1 MKSFSYRGFFRIAI
15 LPLIVVIS
23 AAASSFA
30 QAAPGS
36 VHGTVTDPSGA
47 AVTKADVQITGPD
60 GKVLNTTTNNTGG
73 YEVKGLAAGKYGIKV
88 TAKGFQVYQVD
99 GIEVGPGQSQ
109 KMDVSL
115 AIETQQENVNVAE
128 NAIGLDTS
136 AESNITQMV
145 LTGKDLDALS
155 DDPDELAD
163 DLQALAGPSAGP
175 NGGQIYIDGFT
186 GGQLPPKSS
195 IREIRI
201 NQNPFSAEYD
211 KLGYGR
217 IEIFTKPGTD
227 QYHGQI
233 SVLGNSSYFNSTS
246 PFATSNPSYDTTQY
260 TANFGGPVGKK
271 ASFFVNFERRN
282 IGDNAIVNA
291 FVIDPTTFVETP
303 YNTSVPIPQERTVVS
318 PRMDFQL
325 TPNNTLSVRYQ
336 YWLNDQTNQGVGQ
349 FSLPSQAYGVN
360 HTQQTL
366 QLSDTQLFGPK
377 VVNETR
383 FEYQR
388 DRDNMTPAATDVT
401 LNVQG
406 AFVGGGNTQQFS
418 LDKQDYYEAQ
428 NYTSMLAG
436 KHMLKFGGRLRALRD
451 SSYADANFNGTFTF
465 NSLSA
470 YQITEQGIANGW
482 TPAQIRAA
490 GGGPGQFSITYGTP
504 AVVITYYD
512 VGLYVSDDYKWKP
525 NFTISYGLRFETQ
538 TDIHDNGDLAPRLS
552 FAWGLGKGTTPKTVL
567 RAGWGMFYDRFQE
580 QYVLQAEQLN
590 GTNQQQYIV
599 DQPNFYPIVPPQ
611 GSPLLNTAKTFPTSY
626 QLAPNL
632 RAAYTMQAAVSVERQ
647 ITKNANIAITYLNS
661 RGVHQF
667 LTRNINAPLPG
678 TYNPSDPTSG
688 IRPFGDAA
696 GNMYQ
701 YESTGEYD
709 QNQLIVNANVRV
721 GSKVSLFGWYT
732 LNNVKANTNG
742 PNTFP
747 NNQYDLAENYG
758 PTMYDIRNRAFIGG
772 TVALPRGFRLNPFL
786 VISSGIPFN
795 ITLGQDYNGDSIFND
810 RPTFATPG
818 VPGQDIVLTK
828 WGTFNLTPLPG
839 QTVIPPYYGMG
850 PGRFS
855 LNLRLSK
862 TIGFGP
868 EIKGGNMAAGG
879 GMGGPG
885 GGSGGGGGGGGGG
898 GRGGGPGGP
907 GMGGRG
913 GFGGMGG
920 PLGLSGATSRRYS
933 LTFSINAR
941 NVFNNINFAPLVGN
955 LSSPLFGEPNAI
967 AGGPYGTASAP
978 RKLEL
983 GATFTF

>member
-1 MKSFSYRGFFRIAI
+1 MRVVLCRRLVRFAI
-15 LPLIVVIS
+15 LALFVVTFP
-23 AAASSFA
+23 AASSFA
-30 QAAPGS
+30 QAALGS
-36 VHGTVTDPSGA
+36 MHGTVTDPSGA
-47 AVTKADVQITGPD
+47 AVTKADVQITAPD
-60 GKVLNTTTNNTGG
+60 GRVLDTATNNTGG

-88 TAKGFQVYQVD
+88 TAKGFEVYEVD
-99 GIEVGPGQSQ
+99 GIAVGPGQSQ
-109 KMDVSL
+109 KTDVTLS
-115 AIETQQENVNVAE
+115 IEVQQQNVNVSE
-128 NAIGLDTS
+128 NTLGLDVS
-136 AESNITQMV
+136 AESNSTQMV

-186 GGQLPPKSS
+186 GGQLPPKAS

-217 IEIFTKPGTD
+217 IEIFTKPGAD
-227 QYHGQI
+227 QYHGQV

-260 TANFGGPVGKK
+260 SANFGGPVGKK
-271 ASFFVNFERRN
+271 SSFFVNFERRN

-291 FVIDPTTFVETP
+291 FVIDPTTLVESP

-325 TPNNTLSVRYQ
+325 TPNNTLSVHYQ
-336 YWLNDQTNQGVGQ
+336 YWLNNQENKGVGQ

-360 HTQQTL
+360 HTEQTF
-366 QLSDTQLFGPK
+366 QLSDTQLFGQK
-377 VVNETR
+377 IVNETG
-383 FEYQR
+383 FEYLR
-388 DRDNMTPAATDVT
+388 DRNNMTPAATDVT

-428 NYTSMLAG
+428 NYTSWLHG
-436 KHMLKFGGRLRALRD
+436 SHVFKFGGRLRALRD
-451 SSYADANFNGTFTF
+451 AGYADPNFNGTYTF
-465 NSLSA
+465 NSLTA
-470 YQITEQGIANGW
+470 YQITEQGVANGL
-482 TPAQIRAA
+482 TPAQIRAT
-490 GGGPGQFSITYGTP
+490 GGGAGQFSITYGTP
-504 AVVITYYD
+504 SVIVTYYD
-512 VGLYVSDDYKWKP
+512 VGLYAADDWKWKP

-538 TDIHDNGDLAPRLS
+538 TDINDHGDFAPRLA
-552 FAWGLGKGTTPKTVL
+552 FAWGLGKGSTPKTVL
-567 RAGWGMFYDRFQE
+567 RAGWGMFYDRFDE
-580 QYVLQAEQLN
+580 LYVLQAERLN

-599 DQPNFYPIVPPQ
+599 DQPNFYPLVPSQ
-611 GSPLLNTAKTFPTSY
+611 GSPLLNTARTFPTSY

-632 RAAYTMQAAVSVERQ
+632 RAAYTMQAAISVERQ
-647 ITKNANIAITYLNS
+647 LTKNANVAISYLNS

-667 LTRNINAPLPG
+667 LTRNINAPFPG
-678 TYNPSDPTSG
+678 TYDPNNPTSG
-688 IRPFGDAA
+688 IRPLGDAA
-696 GNMYQ
+696 GNIYQ
-701 YESTGEYD
+701 YESTGEYQ

-732 LNNVKANTNG
+732 FNNVKANTNG
-742 PNTFP
+742 ANSFP

-772 TVALPRGFRLNPFL
+772 TVAMPHGWRLNPFL
-786 VISSGIPFN
+786 VVSSGIPFN

-818 VPGQDIVLTK
+818 LPGQNIALTK

-839 QTVIPPYYGMG
+839 QTVIPPYYGLG

-868 EIKGGNMAAGG
+868 ETKGGNLAAGG
-879 GMGGPG
+879 GMGGQG
-885 GGSGGGGGGGGGG
+885 VGGGG
-898 GRGGGPGGP
+898 GRGGPGGPGGP
-907 GMGGRG
+907 GMGRG

-920 PLGLSGATSRRYS
+920 PMGLGSATIRRYN

-967 AGGPYGTASAP
+967 AGGPYGSASAP

-983 GATFTF
+983 GALFTF

>member
-1 MKSFSYRGFFRIAI
+1 VI
-15 LPLIVVIS
+15 L
-23 AAASSFA
+23 AASLSFA
-30 QAAPGS
+30 QALGS
-36 VHGTVTDPSGA
+36 MHGTVTDPSGA

-60 GKVLNTTTNNTGG
+60 GKVSSTTTNNTGG

-88 TAKGFQVYQVD
+88 TAKGFELYEVD
-99 GIEVGPGQSQ
+99 GIDVGPGQSQ
-109 KMDVSL
+109 KTDVSL
-115 AIETQQENVNVAE
+115 SIEVQQQNVNVAE

-246 PFATSNPSYDTTQY
+246 PFATSNPAYDTTQY

-271 ASFFVNFERRN
+271 ASFFINFERRN

-349 FSLPSQAYGVN
+349 FSLPSQAYDVN
-360 HTQQTL
+360 HTEQTF

-377 VVNETR
+377 IVNETR
-383 FEYQR
+383 FEYLR
-388 DRDNMTPAATDVT
+388 DRNNQVPDSTDPT

-406 AFVGGGNTQQFS
+406 AFVGGGYSQQFY
-418 LDKQDYYEAQ
+418 LEKQDYYEAQ
-428 NYTSMLAG
+428 NYTSWLHG
-436 KHMLKFGGRLRALRD
+436 KHVFKFGGRLRALRE
-451 SSYADANFNGTFTF
+451 SSYIDPNFNGTYTF
-465 NSLSA
+465 NSLTA
-470 YQITEQGIANGW
+470 YQITEQGIANGL

-490 GGGPGQFSITYGTP
+490 GGGAGQFSITYGTP
-504 AVVITYYD
+504 AVVATYYD
-512 VGLYVSDDYKWKP
+512 VGFYVADDWKWKP

-538 TDIHDNGDLAPRLS
+538 TDINDHGDFAPRLA
-552 FAWGLGKGTTPKTVL
+552 FAWGLGHGPTPKTVL
-567 RAGWGMFYDRFQE
+567 RAGWGMFYDRFDE
-580 QYVLQAEQLN
+580 QYVIQADRLN
-590 GTNQQQYIV
+590 GTTQQQFIV

-611 GSPLLNTAKTFPTSY
+611 GSPLLDTAKTFPTVY

-632 RAAYTMQAAVSVERQ
+632 RAAYTMQGAISLERQ
-647 ITKNANIAITYLNS
+647 ISKNMNIAISYLNS

-667 LTRNINAPLPG
+667 LTRNINAPFPN
-678 TYNPSDPTSG
+678 TYNPNDPTSG

-696 GNMYQ
+696 GNIYQ
-701 YESTGEYD
+701 YESGGEFE

-732 LNNVKANTNG
+732 FNNVNANTNG
-742 PNTFP
+742 ASSFP
-747 NNQYDLAENYG
+747 NNQYDLAQNYG
-758 PTMYDIRNRAFIGG
+758 PTMYDVRNRAFIGG

-786 VISSGIPFN
+786 VVSSGIPFN

-818 VPGQDIVLTK
+818 LPGQDIMMTK

-839 QTVIPPYYGMG
+839 QTVIPPYYGLG

-868 EIKGGNMAAGG
+868 ETKGGNMAAGG
-879 GMGGPG
+879 QSGGP
-885 GGSGGGGGGGGGG
+885 GGGGG

-907 GMGGRG
+907 GMGRG
-913 GFGGMGG
+913 GFGGGMGG
-920 PLGLSGATSRRYS
+920 IGLGAATNRRYS

-967 AGGPYGTASAP
+967 AGGPYGSASAP

>member
-1 MKSFSYRGFFRIAI
+1 MRVVLCRRLVRFAI
-15 LPLIVVIS
+15 LALFVVTFP
-23 AAASSFA
+23 AASSFA
-30 QAAPGS
+30 QAALGS
-36 VHGTVTDPSGA
+36 MHGTVTDPSGA
-47 AVTKADVQITGPD
+47 AVTKADVQITAPD
-60 GKVLNTTTNNTGG
+60 GRVLDTATNNTGG

-88 TAKGFQVYQVD
+88 TAKGFEVYEVD
-99 GIEVGPGQSQ
+99 GIAVGPGQSQ
-109 KMDVSL
+109 KTDVTLS
-115 AIETQQENVNVAE
+115 IEVQQQNVNVSE
-128 NAIGLDTS
+128 NTLGLDVS
-136 AESNITQMV
+136 AESNSTQMV

-186 GGQLPPKSS
+186 GGQLPPKAS

-217 IEIFTKPGTD
+217 IEIFTKPGAD
-227 QYHGQI
+227 QYHGQV

-260 TANFGGPVGKK
+260 SANFGGPVGKK
-271 ASFFVNFERRN
+271 SSFFVNFERRN

-291 FVIDPTTFVETP
+291 FVIDPTTLVESP

-325 TPNNTLSVRYQ
+325 TPNNTLSVHYQ
-336 YWLNDQTNQGVGQ
+336 YWLNNQENKGVGQ

-360 HTQQTL
+360 HTEQTF
-366 QLSDTQLFGPK
+366 QLSDTQLFGQK
-377 VVNETR
+377 IVNETG
-383 FEYQR
+383 FEYLR
-388 DRDNMTPAATDVT
+388 DRNNMTSAATDVT

-428 NYTSMLAG
+428 NYTSWLHG
-436 KHMLKFGGRLRALRD
+436 SHVFKFGGRLRALRD
-451 SSYADANFNGTFTF
+451 AGYADPNFNGTYTF
-465 NSLSA
+465 NSLTA
-470 YQITEQGIANGW
+470 YQITEQGVANGL
-482 TPAQIRAA
+482 TPAQIRAT
-490 GGGPGQFSITYGTP
+490 GGGAGQFSITYGTP
-504 AVVITYYD
+504 SVIVTYYD
-512 VGLYVSDDYKWKP
+512 VGLYAADDWKWKP

-538 TDIHDNGDLAPRLS
+538 TDINDHGDFAPRLA
-552 FAWGLGKGTTPKTVL
+552 FAWGLGKGSTPKTVL
-567 RAGWGMFYDRFQE
+567 RAGWGMFYDRFDE
-580 QYVLQAEQLN
+580 LYVLQAERLN

-599 DQPNFYPIVPPQ
+599 DQPNFYPLVPSQ
-611 GSPLLNTAKTFPTSY
+611 GSPLLNTARTFPTSY

-632 RAAYTMQAAVSVERQ
+632 RAAYTMQAAISVERQ
-647 ITKNANIAITYLNS
+647 LTKNANVAISYLNS

-667 LTRNINAPLPG
+667 LTRNINAPFPG
-678 TYNPSDPTSG
+678 TYDPNNPTSG
-688 IRPFGDAA
+688 IRPLGDAA
-696 GNMYQ
+696 GNIYQ
-701 YESTGEYD
+701 YESTGEYQ

-732 LNNVKANTNG
+732 FNNVKANTNG
-742 PNTFP
+742 ANSFP

-772 TVALPRGFRLNPFL
+772 TVAMPHGWRLNPFL
-786 VISSGIPFN
+786 VVSSGIPFN

-818 VPGQDIVLTK
+818 LPGQNIALTK

-839 QTVIPPYYGMG
+839 QTVIPPYYGLG

-868 EIKGGNMAAGG
+868 ETKGGNLAAGG
-879 GMGGPG
+879 GMGGQG
-885 GGSGGGGGGGGGG
+885 VGGGG
-898 GRGGGPGGP
+898 GRGGPGGPGGP
-907 GMGGRG
+907 GMGRG

-920 PLGLSGATSRRYS
+920 PMGLGSATIRRYN

-967 AGGPYGTASAP
+967 AGGPYGSASAP

-983 GATFTF
+983 GALFTF

>member
-1 MKSFSYRGFFRIAI
+1 MKVLLRHRFIQHALLLSLGLLLSSGLVWGQA
-15 LPLIVVIS
+15 PL
-23 AAASSFA
+23 
-30 QAAPGS
+30 GS
-36 VHGTVTDPSGA
+36 MHGTVTDPSGA
-47 AVTKADVQITGPD
+47 AVTKADVQIVGPD
-60 GKVLNTTTNNTGG
+60 GKTIATTTNQTGA
-73 YEVKGLAAGKYGIKV
+73 YDVKGLAAGKYGIKV
-88 TAKGFQVYQVD
+88 TAKGFSLYEVD
-99 GIEVGPGQSQ
+99 GIDVGPGQSQ
-109 KMDVSL
+109 KMDVTLSI
-115 AIETQQENVNVAE
+115 AVQQQNVNVSE
-128 NAIGLDTS
+128 NAVGLDTS
-136 AESNITQMV
+136 AENNATQMV

-246 PFATSNPSYDTTQY
+246 PFATENPSYDTTQY
-260 TANFGGPVGKK
+260 TANFGGPIGKK
-271 ASFFVNFERRN
+271 TSFFINFERRN
-282 IGDNAIVNA
+282 IGDNAVVNA
-291 FVIDPTTFVETP
+291 FVLDPTTLTPTP
-303 YNTSVPIPQERTVVS
+303 YNTSVPIPQTRTVVS
-318 PRMDFQL
+318 PRLDFQL
-325 TPNNTLSVRYQ
+325 TPTNTLSVRYQ
-336 YWLNDQTNQGVGQ
+336 YWDNTQTAQGVGQ
-349 FSLPSQAYGVN
+349 FSLPSQAYNVA
-360 HTQQTL
+360 HREQTL
-366 QLSDTQLFGPK
+366 QISDTQLFGTK

-383 FEYQR
+383 FEYLHEPN
-388 DRDNMTPAATDVT
+388 DLTPDNTDVT

-406 AFVGGGNTQQFS
+406 AFVGGGNPTQYNHDDQN
-418 LDKQDYYEAQ
+418 YYEVQ
-428 NYTSMLAG
+428 NYTSWLLG
-436 KHMLKFGGRLRALRD
+436 KHMLKFGGRLRALHD

-465 NSLSA
+465 NSLDA

-490 GGGPGQFSITYGTP
+490 GGGAGQFSITYGTP
-504 AVVITYYD
+504 LSVVTYYD
-512 VGLYVSDDYKWKP
+512 VGLYISDDWRWKP

-538 TDIHDNGDLAPRLS
+538 DDIHDNGDVAPRVS

-567 RAGWGMFYDRFQE
+567 RGGWGMFYDRFDE
-580 QYVLQAEQLN
+580 QYVLQADRLN
-590 GTNQQQYIV
+590 GTTQEQFVVNQP
-599 DQPNFYPIVPPQ
+599 DFYPYVPPE
-611 GSPLLNTAKTFPTSY
+611 GSPLLNTGKSFPTVY
-626 QLAPNL
+626 QIAPNL
-632 RAAYTMQAAVSVERQ
+632 RAAYTMQTAVSVERQ
-647 ITKNANIAITYLNS
+647 ISKNANIAISYLNS
-661 RGVHQF
+661 KGVHQF

-678 TYNPSDPTSG
+678 TYNPNDPTSG
-688 IRPFGDAA
+688 VRPLGNAA
-696 GNMYQ
+696 GNIYQ
-701 YESTGEYD
+701 YESDGEFE

-732 LNNVKANTNG
+732 LNKVDANTNG
-742 PNTFP
+742 ANSFP

-758 PTMYDIRNRAFIGG
+758 PTAYDVRNRAFIGG

-786 VISSGIPFN
+786 VVSSAVPFN

-810 RPTFATPG
+810 RPTFATPNL
-818 VPGQDIVLTK
+818 PGQDIVVTK

-839 QTVIPPYYGMG
+839 QTVIPPYLGMG

-868 EIKGGNMAAGG
+868 ESKGAG
-879 GMGGPG
+879 MTGGP
-885 GGSGGGGGGGGGG
+885 GGGG
-898 GRGGGPGGP
+898 GRGPGG
-907 GMGGRG
+907 R
-913 GFGGMGG
+913 FGSAMGG
-920 PLGLSGATSRRYS
+920 PLGVGSATNRRYN

-955 LSSPLFGEPNAI
+955 LSSPLFGQPNAI
-967 AGGPYGTASAP
+967 AGGPYGSSSAP
-978 RKLEL
+978 RKIEL
-983 GATFTF
+983 QAMFTF

>member
-1 MKSFSYRGFFRIAI
+1 MKVLLRHRFIQHALLLSLGLLLSSGLVWGQA
-15 LPLIVVIS
+15 PL
-23 AAASSFA
+23 
-30 QAAPGS
+30 GS
-36 VHGTVTDPSGA
+36 MHGTVTDPSGA
-47 AVTKADVQITGPD
+47 AVTKADVQIVGPD
-60 GKVLNTTTNNTGG
+60 GKTIATTTNQTGA
-73 YEVKGLAAGKYGIKV
+73 YDVKGLAAGKYGIKV
-88 TAKGFQVYQVD
+88 TAKGFSLYEVD
-99 GIEVGPGQSQ
+99 GIDVGPGQSQ
-109 KMDVSL
+109 KMDVTLS
-115 AIETQQENVNVAE
+115 IEVQQQNVNVSE
-128 NAIGLDTS
+128 NAVGLDTS
-136 AESNITQMV
+136 AENNATQMV

-246 PFATSNPSYDTTQY
+246 PFATENPSYDTTQY
-260 TANFGGPVGKK
+260 TANFGGPIGKK
-271 ASFFVNFERRN
+271 TSFFINFERRN
-282 IGDNAIVNA
+282 IGDNAVVNA
-291 FVIDPTTFVETP
+291 FVLDPTTLTPTP
-303 YNTSVPIPQERTVVS
+303 YNTSVPIPQTRTVVS
-318 PRMDFQL
+318 PRLDFQL
-325 TPNNTLSVRYQ
+325 TPTNTLSVRYQ
-336 YWLNDQTNQGVGQ
+336 YWDNTQTAQGVGQ
-349 FSLPSQAYGVN
+349 FSLPSQAYNVA
-360 HTQQTL
+360 HREQTL
-366 QLSDTQLFGPK
+366 QISDTQLFGTK

-383 FEYQR
+383 FEYLHEPN
-388 DRDNMTPAATDVT
+388 DLTPDNTDVT

-406 AFVGGGNTQQFS
+406 AFVGGGNPTQYNHDDQN
-418 LDKQDYYEAQ
+418 YYEVQ
-428 NYTSMLAG
+428 NYTSWLLG
-436 KHMLKFGGRLRALRD
+436 KHMLKFGGRLRALHD

-465 NSLSA
+465 NSLDA

-490 GGGPGQFSITYGTP
+490 GGGAGQFSITYGTP
-504 AVVITYYD
+504 LSVVTYYD
-512 VGLYVSDDYKWKP
+512 VGLYISDDWRWKP

-538 TDIHDNGDLAPRLS
+538 DDIHDNGDVAPRVS

-567 RAGWGMFYDRFQE
+567 RGGWGMFYDRFDE
-580 QYVLQAEQLN
+580 QYVLQADRLN
-590 GTNQQQYIV
+590 GTTQEQFVVNQP
-599 DQPNFYPIVPPQ
+599 DFYPYVPPE
-611 GSPLLNTAKTFPTSY
+611 GSPLLNTGKSFPTVY
-626 QLAPNL
+626 QIAPNL
-632 RAAYTMQAAVSVERQ
+632 RAAYTMQTAVSVERQ
-647 ITKNANIAITYLNS
+647 ISKNANIAISYLNS
-661 RGVHQF
+661 KGVHQF

-678 TYNPSDPTSG
+678 TYNPNDPTSG
-688 IRPFGDAA
+688 VRPLGNAA
-696 GNMYQ
+696 GNIYQ
-701 YESTGEYD
+701 YESDGEFE

-732 LNNVKANTNG
+732 LNKVDANTNG
-742 PNTFP
+742 ANSFP

-758 PTMYDIRNRAFIGG
+758 PTAYDVRNRAFIGG

-786 VISSGIPFN
+786 VVSSAVPFN

-810 RPTFATPG
+810 RPTFATPNL
-818 VPGQDIVLTK
+818 PGQDIVVTK

-839 QTVIPPYYGMG
+839 QTVIPPYLGMG

-868 EIKGGNMAAGG
+868 ESKGAG
-879 GMGGPG
+879 MTGGP
-885 GGSGGGGGGGGGG
+885 GGGG
-898 GRGGGPGGP
+898 GRGPGG
-907 GMGGRG
+907 R
-913 GFGGMGG
+913 FGSAMGG
-920 PLGLSGATSRRYS
+920 PLGVGSATNRRYN

-955 LSSPLFGEPNAI
+955 LSSPLFGQPNAI
-967 AGGPYGTASAP
+967 AGGPYGSSSAP
-978 RKLEL
+978 RKIEL
-983 GATFTF
+983 QAMFTF

>member
-1 MKSFSYRGFFRIAI
+1 MRVRRQSRFWAAWNRFCKLHPKVRRYPSSHRG
-15 LPLIVVIS
+15 VS
-23 AAASSFA
+23 AAVAEIPSHNRRKPVAA
-30 QAAPGS
+30 QKPRKGSGQGMTSKSGRKKAWCVLVAGLWILLGAVVAAAQSPTGIFR
-36 VHGTVTDPSGA
+36 GQVTDPSGA
-47 AVTKADVQITGPD
+47 DVAGAT
-60 GKVLNTTTNNTGG
+60 VLLTTPSGGAMDTTTNKDGF
-73 YEVKGLAAGKYGIKV
+73 YEFKGLPAGNYELKAVAQNFALFTKSGIALAAGQTLRINIPL
-88 TAKGFQVYQVD
+88 T
-99 GIEVGPGQSQ
+99 
-109 KMDVSL
+109 L
-115 AIETQQENVNVAE
+115 ETQQEKVVVNSTTTQLDVNPAN
-128 NAIGLDTS
+128 NANTI
-136 AESNITQMV
+136 V
-145 LTGKDLDALS
+145 LQGKDLEALS
-155 DDPDELAD
+155 DDPDELQS

-186 GGQLPPKSS
+186 GGQLPPKAS

-217 IEIFTKPGTD
+217 IEIFTKPGAD
-227 QYHGQI
+227 QYHGQV

-246 PFATSNPSYDTTQY
+246 PFATSQPCYDTTQY
-260 TANFGGPVGKK
+260 VELVGGRIGKK

-291 FVIDPTTFVETP
+291 FVIDPTTSVETP
-303 YNTSVPIPQERTVVS
+303 FNTSVPIPQERTVVS

-406 AFVGGGNTQQFS
+406 AFVGGSNTQQFS

-428 NYTSMLAG
+428 NYTSVLAG
-436 KHMLKFGGRLRALRD
+436 KHMLKFGARLRALRD
-451 SSYADANFNGTFTF
+451 SSYADPNFNGTFTF

-470 YQITEQGIANGW
+470 YQITEQGIASGW

-490 GGGPGQFSITYGTP
+490 GGGAGQFSITYGTP
-504 AVVITYYD
+504 AVIVTYYD
-512 VGLYVSDDYKWKP
+512 VGLYVSDDYKWKR

-567 RAGWGMFYDRFQE
+567 RAGWGMFYGRFQE

-611 GSPLLNTAKTFPTSY
+611 GSPLLNTARTFPTSY

-632 RAAYTMQAAVSVERQ
+632 RAAYTMQTAVSVERQ

-667 LTRNINAPLPG
+667 LTRNINAPLHG

-701 YESTGEYD
+701 YESGGEYE

-786 VISSGIPFN
+786 VITSGIPFN

-818 VPGQDIVLTK
+818 LPGQDIVVTK
-828 WGTFNLTPLPG
+828 WGTFNLTPLPE
-839 QTVIPPYYGMG
+839 QTVIPPYYGLG

-868 EIKGGNMAAGG
+868 ETKGGNLAAGG
-879 GMGGPG
+879 GMAGP
-885 GGSGGGGGGGGGG
+885 GGGGGGG
-898 GRGGGPGGP
+898 GRGGPGGP

-920 PLGLSGATSRRYS
+920 PVGLGSATNRRSR
-933 LTFSINAR
+933 L
-941 NVFNNINFAPLVGN
+941 
-955 LSSPLFGEPNAI
+955 
-967 AGGPYGTASAP
+967 
-978 RKLEL
+978 
-983 GATFTF
+983 